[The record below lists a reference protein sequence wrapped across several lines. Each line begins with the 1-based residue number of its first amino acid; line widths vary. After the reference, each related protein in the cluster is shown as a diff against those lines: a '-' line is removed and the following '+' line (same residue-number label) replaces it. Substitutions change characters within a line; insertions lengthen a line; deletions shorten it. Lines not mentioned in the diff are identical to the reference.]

1 MKSEEKQYD
10 LFSKQE
16 NTSTLKSP
24 SMEST
29 KSDAHGTILTE
40 NFSPFNNVAYSKVPR
55 AIQRRNKHQQRKRD
69 LVALKGGCCEKCGGE
84 FHPNVFDFH
93 HIDAGE
99 KKFPLKQRNLCRTWE
114 SIVAE
119 ADKCAML
126 CANCHREVHTFNDP
140 RFIKSNH

>member
-1 MKSEEKQYD
+1 
-10 LFSKQE
+10 
-16 NTSTLKSP
+16 
-24 SMEST
+24 MEST
-29 KSDAHGTILTE
+29 RQDEHGQTPTK
-40 NFSPFNNVAYSKVPR
+40 NFSPFNNVAYSVEPKGI
-55 AIQRRNKHQQRKRD
+55 AKRNKNQKRKRD

-93 HIDAGE
+93 HIDASQ
-99 KKFPLKQRNLCRTWE
+99 KKFALTHRNLSNSWE

-119 ADKCAML
+119 ANKCAML